1 MPIIRANLIKSID
14 IPKINELAYLVF
26 IQDY

>member
-1 MPIIRANLIKSID
+1 MSKIKANLIKSID